1 MYFANVFFKL
11 LENTTDTAGVGG
23 TGGVDSHDFIEP
35 GDGRMMPHF
44 QPNKK
49 QRKKSK
55 KRTKKRKRK
64 QREESSIP
72 IARRGKPETIFIDT
86 K

>member
-1 MYFANVFFKL
+1 MYFANVFYRI
-11 LENTTDTAGVGG
+11 LENVTDTAGVGG
-23 TGGVDSHDFIEP
+23 TGGVHSHDFIEP

-49 QRKKSK
+49 

-64 QREESSIP
+64 QRKESSIP
-72 IARRGKPETIFIDT
+72 IARRSKPETIFIDT